1 MKKLMPIHGQV
12 IIKTSIRHYDMR
24 MIYWTRTSGQTR
36 IFIQGQTVLL
46 PATAAITYAGDM
58 IEYVPE
64 FTATVSPVCSI

>member
-12 IIKTSIRHYDMR
+12 IIKTSIRHYDMS
-24 MIYWTRTSGQTR
+24 MIYWIRTSSQIRISSQSQTILR
-36 IFIQGQTVLL
+36 ANV
-46 PATAAITYAGDM
+46 AITYAGDL